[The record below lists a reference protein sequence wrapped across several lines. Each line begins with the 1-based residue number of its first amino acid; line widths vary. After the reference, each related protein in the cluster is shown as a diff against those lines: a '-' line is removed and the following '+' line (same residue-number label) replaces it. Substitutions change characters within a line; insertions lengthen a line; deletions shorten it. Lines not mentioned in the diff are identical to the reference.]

1 MKETESFGACVG
13 GKGIVWMHQCKGP
26 AHNSQHGKVVLRQ
39 DFPVFVFFTSP
50 FSLAFPRDLEMSF
63 SHELSLKSVGTYA
76 RRFYWTKQSHLK
88 KKKKKRLCGVMKS
101 FVQLRSGLMA
111 LSVSVQTK
119 QKGAF
124 KMAFSHIDVQLI
136 FFERSLLC
144 TVGLVSFEYVCA
156 VTRSIPFDQLI
167 YFT

>member
-1 MKETESFGACVG
+1 
-13 GKGIVWMHQCKGP
+13 
-26 AHNSQHGKVVLRQ
+26 
-39 DFPVFVFFTSP
+39 
-50 FSLAFPRDLEMSF
+50 
-63 SHELSLKSVGTYA
+63 
-76 RRFYWTKQSHLK
+76 
-88 KKKKKRLCGVMKS
+88 MKS

-136 FFERSLLC
+136 FFECSLLC

-167 YFT
+167 YFTWIESWPCALWEVCHAGKKSPQITKLKLKKIIILDN